1 MLFCKEHK
9 DNTECM
15 YCGRFR
21 YVKVINKDGAS
32 VTTKVVV
39 KYLRY
44 MSITPR
50 LKRLYLSE
58 ETTKHMRWHKKGKH
72 DCEDP
77 DIMSHPAGT
86 EAWEALNCFDPKFAR
101 HSKCVHLG
109 LSTDSFQP
117 HSKASRPY
125 FC

>member
-1 MLFCKEHK
+1 
-9 DNTECM
+9 M
-15 YCGRFR
+15 YYGRFR
-21 YVKVINKDGAS
+21 YVKVVNKDGSS
-32 VTTKVVV
+32 VTTKVVA
-39 KYLRY
+39 KYFRY

-109 LSTDSFQP
+109 LLTDSFQP
-117 HSKASRPY
+117 HSEASIPY